1 MKKSTIFIAATAAAA
16 AMAMSCTKENAAR
29 FEGDYSFK
37 TSGTVSAVPADT
49 PEGTAADTVTLSVL
63 PESGQMNIIR
73 DGKSRTDMV
82 ITMNIMGGDAVVF
95 DRVNAEGLVLTLL
108 QPYVTRRVSVE
119 TGSGIGYADV
129 TVSGKAEKF
138 TDVILFDLEYTGT
151 VTDGDTVYRITD
163 SAVDCVAKEN
173 D

>member
-1 MKKSTIFIAATAAAA
+1 MKKSTILIAATAAAA

-37 TSGTVSAVPADT
+37 TSGTVSAVPADRH
-49 PEGTAADTVTLSVL
+49 G
-63 PESGQMNIIR
+63 
-73 DGKSRTDMV
+73 RTDMV